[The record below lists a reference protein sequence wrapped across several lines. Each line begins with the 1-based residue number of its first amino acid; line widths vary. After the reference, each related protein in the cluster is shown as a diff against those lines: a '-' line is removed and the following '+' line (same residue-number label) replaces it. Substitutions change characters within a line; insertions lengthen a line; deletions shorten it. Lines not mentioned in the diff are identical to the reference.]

1 VTASLTP
8 VLRRQ
13 LTTLL
18 PAAAAIVAVVL
29 STAGCSTVD
38 DAAARVNDT
47 ELSPEGL
54 TELVD
59 ALSDG
64 EVSNGDAIRST
75 LNIWVLAE
83 VAGEQFTADDMSL
96 TAEEL
101 AAATEL
107 LSTALPGFTDLA
119 ESTREALVKAQA
131 TFSAIDTLSDGQAFV
146 ELATSNAEI
155 YIDPRFGQFIDSQIG
170 VLPLAIVPSAI
181 TPPATG

>member
-1 VTASLTP
+1 M
-8 VLRRQ
+8 LRRQ
-13 LTTLL
+13 LTILL
-18 PAAAAIVAVVL
+18 PAIAVL
-29 STAGCSTVD
+29 TASASSAGCSTVD

-83 VAGEQFTADDMSL
+83 VAGEQFAADDMSL

-101 AAATEL
+101 AAADEL
-107 LSTALPGFTDLA
+107 LSAELPGFTDLG
-119 ESTREALVKAQA
+119 ESTRETLVKAQA
-131 TFSAIDTLSDGQAFV
+131 TFVAIDTLSDGPAFV